1 MDKLRILSFNV
12 KGLGDK
18 LKREK
23 IFNFTKQKVNEG
35 IILLQETHS
44 SREKCDSWSKE
55 FDGNCFFN
63 HGTSNSKGVAILLT
77 LDQDYKV
84 LKYEHD
90 GEGRLQMLS
99 IELEDQ
105 KYLIVNVY
113 NPNTEKEQ
121 VAFLSKLNDALKN
134 FPDIFEHNIIIG
146 GDFNFIYDILLD
158 ANGGN
163 PSLKLKSIT
172 EINNIKITFDLCDI
186 FRVRFPNTKRFS
198 FRQKTPKLSRR
209 LDHFLISESLQDSVE
224 KIDILAS
231 IASDHS
237 PVFLSIK
244 RINDLDSGPGYWK
257 FNNSLLQNNIFCDD
271 LRKMITAF
279 NINNTHIT
287 DQQVRWELLKF
298 ELREFSIK
306 FSKKLAHKKRER
318 GIFLENIV
326 KDFETKSKT
335 HSIYN
340 EEIYLESKSELEQLH
355 DRITQ
360 GIILRSKCQWYQDG
374 EKSSKFFLNLEKI
387 KAKRSTI
394 KIF

>member
-84 LKYEHD
+84 LKYEHY
-90 GEGRLQMLS
+90 GEGRLQILS

-121 VAFLSKLNDALKN
+121 VAFLSKLNDALRN

-146 GDFNFIYDILLD
+146 GDFNFIADILLD
-158 ANGGN
+158 ANG
-163 PSLKLKSIT
+163 
-172 EINNIKITFDLCDI
+172 
-186 FRVRFPNTKRFS
+186 
-198 FRQKTPKLSRR
+198 
-209 LDHFLISESLQDSVE
+209 
-224 KIDILAS
+224 
-231 IASDHS
+231 
-237 PVFLSIK
+237 
-244 RINDLDSGPGYWK
+244 
-257 FNNSLLQNNIFCDD
+257 
-271 LRKMITAF
+271 
-279 NINNTHIT
+279 
-287 DQQVRWELLKF
+287 
-298 ELREFSIK
+298 
-306 FSKKLAHKKRER
+306 
-318 GIFLENIV
+318 
-326 KDFETKSKT
+326 
-335 HSIYN
+335 
-340 EEIYLESKSELEQLH
+340 
-355 DRITQ
+355 
-360 GIILRSKCQWYQDG
+360 
-374 EKSSKFFLNLEKI
+374 
-387 KAKRSTI
+387 
-394 KIF
+394 